1 MKSMKYSDEITKMAT
16 VPQAIERYKIS
27 RKTLM
32 KYAEQYNALVRF
44 GRSVRIDIEQFD
56 AGIEYKQTAEII
68 TANDG
73 TKWMK
78 I

>member
-1 MKSMKYSDEITKMAT
+1 MNKMQHSDEITKLAT
-16 VPQAIERYKIS
+16 VPQAMERYKIS
-27 RKTLM
+27 RNTLM
-32 KYAEQYNALVRF
+32 KYAEQYNALVKF
-44 GRSVRIDIEQFD
+44 GKSVRIDIEKFD